1 MLIKKNNEWELPTSK
16 VTFKDGGQEHEKLVG
31 EEDKQWWTEFESRW
45 QHITDV
51 AFEDV
56 NYTEEQLKRFETVK
70 TIDTNQEDLFNYVID
85 GVIEPSNKDLKLIA
99 LKEENEHLKTL
110 IADLTETVL
119 MGGI

>member
-16 VTFKDGGQEHEKLVG
+16 VTFKDSGQEHEKLVG

-56 NYTEEQLKRFETVK
+56 NYTEEQIKRFETVK

-99 LKEENEHLKTL
+99 LKEENEHRNS
-110 IADLTETVL
+110 IDGRNV
-119 MGGI
+119 I